1 MLDERRDG
9 FEDDFEDEDA
19 QKDKYLTFKV
29 AGEFYALEIKDIL
42 EIVGIQKITQIPDM
56 PDYVKGVINL
66 RGKIIPVV
74 DVRLRF
80 RLPEMAYHERT
91 CIVVVDLNSSS
102 VGFIVDEVSEVVTM
116 PQANIDPAPQTSK
129 GSKSRFV
136 QGIGRM
142 GDQVKIILS
151 LEKLLKEDE
160 LAAFAEVSLSEES
173 L

>member
-1 MLDERRDG
+1 MLDERNNP
-9 FEDDFEDEDA
+9 EDEFEDEDA

-80 RLPEMAYHERT
+80 KMPEIGYHERT
-91 CIVVVDLNSSS
+91 CIVVVDLNNSS
-102 VGFIVDEVSEVVTM
+102 VGFIVDEVSEVVNI
-116 PQANIDPAPQTSK
+116 PAANIDAAPQTSK

-136 QGIGRM
+136 QGIGRL
-142 GDQVKIILS
+142 GDQVKIVLS
-151 LEKLLKEDE
+151 LDQLLGEDDLE
-160 LAAFAEVSLSEES
+160 AIADVEAPANV
-173 L
+173 